1 MPARDILASSA
12 ANAKAECPHSNAF
25 AGPCLARLW
34 PMTGDEAGSI
44 ETLRWTSR
52 GPSATAVL
60 QPSRFRVI
68 NFPVRAF
75 ATRRAERFGR
85 PFPDKCESLTAPF
98 FGGGFDH
105 AQMHDRRSNHRE

>member
-1 MPARDILASSA
+1 
-12 ANAKAECPHSNAF
+12 
-25 AGPCLARLW
+25 
-34 PMTGDEAGSI
+34 MTCRGVGSI
-44 ETLRWTSR
+44 EALRWMR
-52 GPSATAVL
+52 RRPSAAAIL

-105 AQMHDRRSNHRE
+105 ARMHDRRSNHRELPEARGSGQTT